1 MKRLDLE
8 KASDLLGHIDPIK
21 YPLIRH
27 YLDYDDCYMDDSWI
41 KYSIYYDETDI
52 PVAVIAK
59 RLPEEQIGHILILEV
74 DKDLLGKGIGKQL
87 VQYGI
92 KGFNINEVTV
102 NEQNPQAVG
111 VYEHIG
117 FKTYKRTDLD
127 EQGNPYPL
135 LYMKLG

>member
-59 RLPEEQIGHILILEV
+59 RLPEEQIGHILVLEV
-74 DKDLLGKGIGKQL
+74 DKDQHSKGIGKNVIL
-87 VQYGI
+87 DYMKDKEYWELWSVENAE
-92 KGFNINEVTV
+92 GF
-102 NEQNPQAVG
+102 
-111 VYEHIG
+111 YRKLG
-117 FKTYKRTDLD
+117 FKKSRKSELFLWGFID
-127 EQGNPYPL
+127 
-135 LYMKLG
+135 